1 MPGFRFRRVFRLT
14 VLAILWLGIL
24 VGSAAQAG
32 RLAGA
37 TSPYLLLHADD
48 AIDWHPWGKDALRR
62 AEREGKLI
70 FLSIG
75 YATCYWCHVLSRTTF
90 ADTRVIAAL
99 NEHFISIL
107 VDREERP
114 DLDHHFAGVMAAM
127 TGRSGWPANFVLT
140 PDLTPLFAA
149 GYIAPE
155 PEYGAPGLLMVARSL
170 VTEWRDNREAVLR
183 DAAAN
188 GEQLRTLFAAT
199 PAGAAQGREDPR
211 VLAMEAWSASFDPDY
226 GGFGR
231 GEKFLLPNVLSFLLR
246 QGVGRGDRELL
257 ANLYR
262 TLDQMAAGGVRDHL
276 GGAFHR
282 YAVDRFWQVPHFEIM
297 LIDNALMAILY
308 LEAHQASGS
317 PRYAAV
323 ARAIL
328 DDLLA
333 RFRLPE
339 GGFAAALDAETE
351 GAEGFYYTW
360 TAGEVR
366 AVLGAEAAG
375 PFLGAYLDPDHGL
388 VRERSVLRL
397 LRDPESLLATQTRF
411 AASLSRLRQAR
422 AERPAPLR
430 DDKVLTSW
438 NALAVSAFAKAA
450 QVLGD
455 ARYYRVA
462 REEMANL
469 LAYTGDAGRLS
480 HSRRGDK
487 RGEEVFLDDYAF
499 LIQALLDL
507 YETDFQVSRL
517 DDASRLMETL
527 LDLFQ
532 AEPGRPFNFTPVDLS
547 SDVPARAILREQGT
561 PSGNAAALTALHRLL
576 LFGAEAAFEQQTRA
590 VSLGLGRYLEQSA
603 ASATGLLRALDFRPG
618 EAREIVIVGNADD
631 EETRDLLREVYKRLL
646 PGAVLALIPPDAP
659 LSNETWPLLSG
670 RPLLDDKATAYVCRN
685 RICELP
691 VDSPSALAAQLDAII
706 VDGAG
711 R

>member
-1 MPGFRFRRVFRLT
+1 
-14 VLAILWLGIL
+14 
-24 VGSAAQAG
+24 
-32 RLAGA
+32 
-37 TSPYLLLHADD
+37 
-48 AIDWHPWGKDALRR
+48 
-62 AEREGKLI
+62 
-70 FLSIG
+70 
-75 YATCYWCHVLSRTTF
+75 
-90 ADTRVIAAL
+90 
-99 NEHFISIL
+99 
-107 VDREERP
+107 
-114 DLDHHFAGVMAAM
+114 
-127 TGRSGWPANFVLT
+127 
-140 PDLTPLFAA
+140 
-149 GYIAPE
+149 
-155 PEYGAPGLLMVARSL
+155 
-170 VTEWRDNREAVLR
+170 
-183 DAAAN
+183 
-188 GEQLRTLFAAT
+188 
-199 PAGAAQGREDPR
+199 
-211 VLAMEAWSASFDPDY
+211 
-226 GGFGR
+226 
-231 GEKFLLPNVLSFLLR
+231 
-246 QGVGRGDRELL
+246 
-257 ANLYR
+257 
-262 TLDQMAAGGVRDHL
+262 
-276 GGAFHR
+276 
-282 YAVDRFWQVPHFEIM
+282 
-297 LIDNALMAILY
+297 MAILY
-308 LEAHQASGS
+308 LEAHQASGK
-317 PRYAAV
+317 PRYAAI

-360 TAGEVR
+360 TAAEVR
-366 AVLGAEAAG
+366 AVLGDEAAG

-388 VRERSVLRL
+388 VRERSVLRM
-397 LRDPESLLATQTRF
+397 LRDPESLLATQTLF

-422 AERPAPLR
+422 AKRPAPLR

-469 LAYTGDAGRLS
+469 FAYTGDAGRLS

-527 LDLFQ
+527 FDRFQ

-603 ASATGLLRALDFRPG
+603 ASATGLLRALDFRPD

-691 VDSPSALAAQLDAII
+691 VDSPAALAAQLDAII
-706 VDGAG
+706 ADGAG